1 MEELAMLYKK
11 LEKKIQINIEQNNM
25 QPGEKLLSIRNLA
38 SLYSCSKN
46 TIIKVLEELK
56 KKKLSTQFRKKDI
69 F

>member
-1 MEELAMLYKK
+1 
-11 LEKKIQINIEQNNM
+11 M

-46 TIIKVLEELK
+46 TIIKVLEELE

>member
-1 MEELAMLYKK
+1 MLYKK

-46 TIIKVLEELK
+46 TIIKVLEELEK
-56 KKKLSTQFRKKDI
+56 KNYLLNSEKRI
-69 F
+69 FFS

>member
-1 MEELAMLYKK
+1 MLYKK

-56 KKKLSTQFRKKDI
+56 KRNYLLNSEKRI
-69 F
+69 FFS